1 MVTQRTQFKINRD
14 GEQHTVTVEQ
24 TEAGSFTVTL
34 EEVPQNGS
42 PAKTSSV
49 ALDVQE
55 VGPREYHA
63 LHGDQSLG
71 FLVHGDL
78 PKVTLHQ
85 DGENIPVEI
94 LDERQEARLAAVGGG
109 QSRNPDGTV
118 PISAPMPGKVVKR
131 LVEEGE
137 EVSAGQ
143 GVIVVEAMKM
153 ENELRSTV
161 DGKVR
166 AFKVNE
172 GDNVE
177 AGECLVLI
185 E

>member
-1 MVTQRTQFKINRD
+1 MVTHRTQFKINLD
-14 GEQHTVTVEQ
+14 GGQHTVTVEQ
-24 TEAGSFTVTL
+24 TEAGTFTVTL
-34 EEVPQNGS
+34 AEDSQNGS
-42 PAKTSSV
+42 PSRTAEV
-49 ALDVQE
+49 ALDVQQ

-63 LHGDQSLG
+63 LFGDRSVG

-78 PKVTLHQ
+78 PKVTLHH
-85 DGENIPVEI
+85 DGENIPVEL

-118 PISAPMPGKVVKR
+118 AISAPMPGKVVKL

-137 EVSAGQ
+137 EVAAGQ

-166 AFKVNE
+166 SFKVNE
-172 GDNVE
+172 GDNVD